1 MIKRTLCFSSPL
13 QLSMRNAQLVISLR
27 EAPEEKRTIVT
38 PIEMSDVRFNAY
50 RIMWLVVMFDLP
62 TTSKKERHDYTV
74 FRKQLERDGMGS
86 N

>member
-62 TTSKKERHDYTV
+62 TTSKKERHDYIV
-74 FRKQLERDGMGS
+74 FRKQLERDGMRS
-86 N
+86 Y